1 MLGPDSQLLTVLV
14 IAVSVGLLV
23 SAIRLRPLAAKVACG
38 TLSIVVAMTGGVAA
52 VNYYYGYYTT
62 WGGLWADF
70 HGGAGDLGV
79 ISAASTS
86 AVVSGRIGWVDLPGK
101 LSGDDR
107 RGLVYLP
114 PQYGQARYARQPFPV
129 VELFHGSPGSPL
141 AWQTVLRIDQVANV
155 LLARHLIGP
164 MVLVMPAIN
173 GPGDDYQDCVD
184 GPGVKD
190 ETYLATDVRAD
201 ILARYQVSADPSEWG
216 VAGYSSGGYCA
227 ANLALRQRGSFGA
240 AAVING
246 YFRAADGP
254 AGAALHSSASLETA
268 NSPLYLAEGLA
279 PDGGPVP
286 AFWVAAGTN
295 DAADYRPATMF
306 TAAMDRIEQVPFVK
320 LDAADTANA
329 WSAALPAA
337 LVWLW
342 RQLAPP
348 GLRVLFPVR
357 AGGLTITVPVPPVKH
372 RPGPASGPARHIGAQ
387 TEAGAAGLPAAG
399 SPAQLA
405 GLISWLACPRWPA
418 RTAGARR
425 CRSRRCRKWPR
436 YRRPPGI
443 RRSRPR
449 SCRSASWG

>member
-1 MLGPDSQLLTVLV
+1 MLGPDSQLLTALV
-14 IAVSVGLLV
+14 ITVSVGLLV
-23 SAIRLRPLAAKVACG
+23 SAIRLRPLPAKVACG
-38 TLSIVVAMTGGVAA
+38 AMSIVVAMAGGIAA

-86 AVVSGRIGWVDLPGK
+86 TVVSGRIGWVDLPGK

-173 GPGDDYQDCVD
+173 GPGDDYQDCVN

-201 ILARYQVSADPSEWG
+201 ILARYRVSADPSEWG

-254 AGAALHSSASLETA
+254 AAAALNSSPSPEAA
-268 NSPLYLAEGLA
+268 NSPLYLAEGLR

-295 DAADYRPATMF
+295 DASDYRPATMF

-320 LDAADTANA
+320 LNAADTANA

-342 RQLAPP
+342 QQLAPP
-348 GLRVLFPVR
+348 DLRVLFPVR
-357 AGGLTITVPVPPVKH
+357 AGGLTITVPVPPVKRH
-372 RPGPASGPARHIGAQ
+372 HPRPAPGPARHMGAQ
-387 TEAGAAGLPAAG
+387 TEAGSFGLSAGW
-399 SPAQLA
+399 LA
-405 GLISWLACPRWPA
+405 RVVSWLPCPRWPA
-418 RTAGARR
+418 RKAGARR
-425 CRSRRCRKWPR
+425 CRSRRCRK
-436 YRRPPGI
+436 
-443 RRSRPR
+443 
-449 SCRSASWG
+449 